1 MRIAIAVAV
10 AASPLILL
18 AGFSGTAAAQPV
30 DLSVCQYLTAHRPA
44 PDVEYTPGVDVKGR
58 PVAPADLPG
67 SAGTAPAA
75 ERFDFPLTIDFLRR
89 SGVRVPPGAAAKVP
103 GTGEIGVLTLYGNRL
118 YFNGQPLGGATEA
131 ELYAYCRTVK

>member
-1 MRIAIAVAV
+1 MRIAT

-18 AGFSGTAAAQPV
+18 AGLSSTVAAQPV

-67 SAGTAPAA
+67 SAGTSPVA

-89 SGVRVPPGAAAKVP
+89 SGIRVPPGAVAKVP
-103 GTGEIGVLTLYGNRL
+103 GTGEIGVLTLYANRL
-118 YFNGQPLGGATEA
+118 YFNGQPLGGPTEA